1 MLRLRMWLRVLLGAC
16 LLANLRARRSLRAV
30 LRAMMRG
37 WRMSI
42 VSIVSITRRGR
53 WLRRT
58 WRRAAG

>member
-42 VSIVSITRRGR
+42 VSITRRGR